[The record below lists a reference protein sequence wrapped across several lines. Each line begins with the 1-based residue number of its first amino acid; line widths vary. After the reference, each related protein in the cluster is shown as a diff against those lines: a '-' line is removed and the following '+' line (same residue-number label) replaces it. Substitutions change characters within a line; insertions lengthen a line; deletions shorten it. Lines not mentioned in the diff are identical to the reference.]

1 MVGLDDV
8 LDALRADCREG
19 ERPVSTA
26 PRVADRLAQ
35 SRRKT
40 LNDLRYL
47 EKQGEVGSWKAGGN
61 TVVWWIGGEHAGF
74 DTAHDGLSNTDLP
87 DETIR
92 DVLDGW
98 EPGRLPAER
107 ELIRGEGARALAWL
121 REQDRPASAGD
132 YRDAVFEPDRVEVSE
147 ATWWE
152 NYARPALKRAV
163 DAGVVEYRAGHHDY
177 RWIDDG

>member
-1 MVGLDDV
+1 MVGFDDV

-26 PRVADRLAQ
+26 PRVAERLDQ

-40 LNDLRYL
+40 LQDLRYL
-47 EKQGEVGSWKAGGN
+47 EKQGEAVSWEAGAN
-61 TVVWWIGGEHAGF
+61 TVVWWIDGEHEGF
-74 DTAHDGLSNTDLP
+74 DTPDVGLSNADP
-87 DETIR
+87 AGETIR

-98 EPGRLPAER
+98 EPGRIPAER

-132 YRDAVFEPDRVEVSE
+132 FREAVFDPSRVEVSE

-152 NYARPALKRAV
+152 NYARPALKRGI